1 MMMKIFKF
9 LLLVV
14 VSFSFVG
21 CVSAQTNKHKTT
33 KESNRKATKPM
44 NNKPN
49 VKATDG
55 KIKVIAED
63 AYGTIETPFV
73 FVVRSKETYAQL
85 QMLVENLP
93 PASEIDFSKMA
104 VVAAFAGTKN
114 TGGYSVSIRQ
124 MVDKITVEVI
134 EPPKDAM
141 TTDAL
146 TMPFQVALVPVE
158 EEKSLPLE
166 VSANWKNQI
175 QTYKITSGE
184 FESSGGFAGM
194 LKKFSAEGTIGI
206 LTFGDYATLI
216 FNLTGKGANKN
227 MRLTETASGVM
238 KEGKI
243 NLARL
248 DAGSFSE
255 GPKPP
260 LKVSGT
266 LAGGKIS
273 LMFEPLPTDV
283 ADGFQVSG
291 KIEAAKIK

>member
-1 MMMKIFKF
+1 MKIFKLV
-9 LLLVV
+9 LLAV
-14 VSFSFVG
+14 VSFSFIG
-21 CVSAQTNKHKTT
+21 CVSAQTNKRKTT
-33 KESNRKATKPM
+33 KKSISKETKSM
-44 NNKPN
+44 NNKPDA
-49 VKATDG
+49 KATDG

-73 FVVRSKETYAQL
+73 FVARSKETYAQL

-104 VVAAFAGTKN
+104 VIAAFAGTKN

-124 MVDKITVEVI
+124 TMNKIMVEVI

-146 TMPFQVALVPVE
+146 TMPFQVALVPIE

-166 VSANWKNQI
+166 VSANWKSAV

-184 FESSGGFAGM
+184 FESSGGFAGT
-194 LKKFSAEGTIGI
+194 LKKFSAEGTIGV
-206 LTFGDYATLI
+206 LSFSDYATFI
-216 FNLTGKGANKN
+216 FNLSGKGANKN
-227 MRLTETASGVM
+227 MRLTDAASGVM

-255 GPKPP
+255 NPKPP

-266 LAGGKIS
+266 LAGGKLS
-273 LMFEPLPTDV
+273 LMFEPLPTNV
-283 ADGFQVSG
+283 ADGFQASG

>member
-1 MMMKIFKF
+1 MKIFKL

-14 VSFSFVG
+14 VSFSFIS
-21 CVSAQTNKHKTT
+21 CASAQTNKRKTT
-33 KESNRKATKPM
+33 KNSNPKATKPM

-49 VKATDG
+49 NKLTDG
-55 KIKVIAED
+55 KIKIIAED

-73 FVVRSKETYAQL
+73 FVARSKETYAQL
-85 QMLVENLP
+85 QNFVENLP

-104 VVAAFAGTKN
+104 VIAAFAGTKN

-124 MVDKITVEVI
+124 TIDKIVVEVV
-134 EPPKDAM
+134 EPPKGAI

-146 TMPFQVALVPVE
+146 TMPFQVALVPSE

-166 VSANWKNQI
+166 VSANWKNAM

-206 LTFGDYATLI
+206 LSFGDYATLI
-216 FNLTGKGANKN
+216 FNLSGKGANKN
-227 MRLTETASGVM
+227 LRLTETASGLM

-266 LAGGKIS
+266 LAGDKLS

-283 ADGFQVSG
+283 ADGFQASG

>member
-1 MMMKIFKF
+1 MRIVK
-9 LLLVV
+9 LLLIAVI
-14 VSFSFVG
+14 SFSFIG
-21 CVSAQTNKHKTT
+21 CVSAQTNKRKMT
-33 KESNRKATKPM
+33 KKSNPKATEPM
-44 NNKPN
+44 NSKPN
-49 VKATDG
+49 DKSTDEKLKA
-55 KIKVIAED
+55 IAEG

-73 FVVRSKETYAQL
+73 FVARSKETYAQL

-104 VVAAFAGTKN
+104 VIAAFAGTKN

-124 MVDKITVEVI
+124 MTDKIMVEVV

-146 TMPFQVALVPVE
+146 TMPFQVALVPIE
-158 EEKSLPLE
+158 EEKSLPFE
-166 VSANWKNQI
+166 VSVNWKNAV

-194 LKKFSAEGTIGI
+194 LKKFSAEGTIGV
-206 LTFGDYATLI
+206 LSFGDYATLI
-216 FNLTGKGANKN
+216 FNLSGKGANKN
-227 MRLTETASGVM
+227 MRLAETASGVM

-266 LAGGKIS
+266 LTGGKLS
-273 LMFEPLPTDV
+273 LIFEPLPTNV
-283 ADGFQVSG
+283 ADGFQASG
-291 KIEAAKIK
+291 KIEASKIK

>member
-1 MMMKIFKF
+1 MKIFK
-9 LLLVV
+9 LLLLAVI
-14 VSFSFVG
+14 SFSFIG
-21 CVSAQTNKHKTT
+21 CVSAQTNKRKTT
-33 KESNRKATKPM
+33 KNSNSKASKPM

-49 VKATDG
+49 AEPSKG
-55 KIKVIAED
+55 KVKVIAED

-73 FVVRSKETYAQL
+73 FVARSKETYAQL
-85 QMLVENLP
+85 QMFVENLP
-93 PASEIDFSKMA
+93 PDSEIDFGKIA
-104 VVAAFAGTKN
+104 VIAAFAGTKN

-124 MVDKITVEVI
+124 TVDKIVVEVI

-166 VSANWKNQI
+166 VSANWKSAV

-184 FESSGGFAGM
+184 FESSGGFAGT
-194 LKKFSAEGTIGI
+194 LKKFSAEGTIGV
-206 LTFGDYATLI
+206 LSFGDYATLI
-216 FNLTGKGANKN
+216 FNLSGKGANKN

-243 NLARL
+243 NLERL

-266 LAGGKIS
+266 LSSGKLS
-273 LMFEPLPTDV
+273 LMFEPLPTKI
-283 ADGFQVSG
+283 ADGFQASG
-291 KIEAAKIK
+291 KIEAVKIK

>member
-1 MMMKIFKF
+1 MKIFKLV
-9 LLLVV
+9 LLAV
-14 VSFSFVG
+14 VSFSFIG
-21 CVSAQTNKHKTT
+21 CVSAQTNKRKTT
-33 KESNRKATKPM
+33 KNSNSKASKPM
-44 NNKPN
+44 NNKSN

-73 FVVRSKETYAQL
+73 FVARSKETYAQL
-85 QMLVENLP
+85 QMFVENLP
-93 PASEIDFSKMA
+93 PDSEIDFGKMA
-104 VVAAFAGTKN
+104 VIAAFAGTKN
-114 TGGYSVSIRQ
+114 TGGYSISIRQ
-124 MVDKITVEVI
+124 TIDKIVVEVI

-166 VSANWKNQI
+166 VSANWKSAV

-184 FESSGGFAGM
+184 FESSGGFAGT
-194 LKKFSAEGTIGI
+194 LKKFSAEGTIGV
-206 LTFGDYATLI
+206 LSFGDYATLI
-216 FNLTGKGANKN
+216 FNLSGKGANKN

-243 NLARL
+243 NLERL

-266 LAGGKIS
+266 LSGGKLS
-273 LMFEPLPTDV
+273 LMFEPLPTKI
-283 ADGFQVSG
+283 ADGFQASG
-291 KIEAAKIK
+291 KIEAVKIK

>member
-1 MMMKIFKF
+1 MKIFK
-9 LLLVV
+9 LLLLAV
-14 VSFSFVG
+14 VSFSFIG
-21 CVSAQTNKHKTT
+21 CVSAQTNKRKTI
-33 KESNRKATKPM
+33 KKSNSKATKPM

-49 VKATDG
+49 DKATDR

-73 FVVRSKETYAQL
+73 FVARSKETYAQL

-93 PASEIDFSKMA
+93 PTSEIDFSKMA
-104 VVAAFAGTKN
+104 VIAAFAGTKN

-124 MVDKITVEVI
+124 AVDKIAVEVV

-158 EEKSLPLE
+158 EEKSLPLD
-166 VSANWKNQI
+166 VSANWKNQM

-184 FESSGGFAGM
+184 FESSGGFVGR
-194 LKKFSAEGTIGI
+194 LKKFSAEGTIS
-206 LTFGDYATLI
+206 LLSFGKYATLI
-216 FNLTGKGANKN
+216 FNLAGKGANKN

-248 DAGSFSE
+248 NAGSFSE

-266 LAGGKIS
+266 LVGDKLS
-273 LMFEPLPTDV
+273 LMFEPLPTNV
-283 ADGFQVSG
+283 ADGFQASG

>member
-1 MMMKIFKF
+1 MKIFKL

-14 VSFSFVG
+14 VSFSFIS
-21 CVSAQTNKHKTT
+21 CASAQTNKRKTT
-33 KESNRKATKPM
+33 KNSNPKATKPM
-44 NNKPN
+44 NNKSNTKP
-49 VKATDG
+49 TDG
-55 KIKVIAED
+55 NIKVIAED

-73 FVVRSKETYAQL
+73 FVARSKETYVQL
-85 QMLVENLP
+85 QMLIENLP
-93 PASEIDFSKMA
+93 PASEINFSKMA
-104 VVAAFAGTKN
+104 VIAAFAGTKN

-124 MVDKITVEVI
+124 TMNKIMVEVI

-146 TMPFQVALVPVE
+146 TMPFQVALVPIE

-166 VSANWKNQI
+166 VSANWKSAE

-194 LKKFSAEGTIGI
+194 LKKFSAEGTIGV
-206 LTFGDYATLI
+206 LSFGDYATLI
-216 FNLTGKGANKN
+216 FNLSGKGANRN
-227 MRLTETASGVM
+227 MQLTETASGEM

-266 LAGGKIS
+266 LAGDKLS
-273 LMFEPLPTDV
+273 LMFEPLPTNV
-283 ADGFQVSG
+283 ADGFQASG

>member
-1 MMMKIFKF
+1 MKIFKL

-14 VSFSFVG
+14 VSFSFIS
-21 CVSAQTNKHKTT
+21 CASAQTNKRKTT
-33 KESNRKATKPM
+33 KNSNPKATKPM
-44 NNKPN
+44 NNKSNTKP
-49 VKATDG
+49 TDG
-55 KIKVIAED
+55 NIKVIAEG

-73 FVVRSKETYAQL
+73 FVARSKETYAQL

-93 PASEIDFSKMA
+93 PAAEINFSKMA
-104 VVAAFAGTKN
+104 VIAAFAGTKN

-124 MVDKITVEVI
+124 TMNKIMVEVI

-146 TMPFQVALVPVE
+146 TMPFQVALVPIE

-166 VSANWKNQI
+166 VSANWKSAE

-194 LKKFSAEGTIGI
+194 LKKFSAEGTIAI
-206 LTFGDYATLI
+206 LSFGNYATLI
-216 FNLTGKGANKN
+216 FNLSGKGANRN
-227 MRLTETASGVM
+227 MQLTETASGVM

-243 NLARL
+243 TLARL

-260 LKVSGT
+260 LKVSGM
-266 LAGGKIS
+266 LAGGKLS
-273 LMFEPLPTDV
+273 LIFEPLPTNV
-283 ADGFQVSG
+283 ADGFQASG

>member
-1 MMMKIFKF
+1 MKIFKL

-14 VSFSFVG
+14 VSFSFIG
-21 CVSAQTNKHKTT
+21 CVSAQTNKRKTT
-33 KESNRKATKPM
+33 KNPNPKATKPM
-44 NNKPN
+44 NNKTNAEPL
-49 VKATDG
+49 KG
-55 KIKVIAED
+55 KIKVIAES

-73 FVVRSKETYAQL
+73 FVARSKETYAQL

-93 PASEIDFSKMA
+93 SASEIDFSKMA
-104 VVAAFAGTKN
+104 VIAAFAGTKN

-124 MVDKITVEVI
+124 MTDKIIVEVV

-146 TMPFQVALVPVE
+146 TMPFQVALVPIE

-166 VSANWKNQI
+166 VSANWKNAV

-206 LTFGDYATLI
+206 LSFGDYATFI
-216 FNLTGKGANKN
+216 FNLSGKGANKN
-227 MRLTETASGVM
+227 MRLTDAASGVM

-266 LAGGKIS
+266 LAGGKLS
-273 LMFEPLPTDV
+273 LMFKPLPTNI
-283 ADGFQVSG
+283 ADGFQASG

>member
-1 MMMKIFKF
+1 MKIFKLV
-9 LLLVV
+9 LLAV
-14 VSFSFVG
+14 VSFSFIG
-21 CVSAQTNKHKTT
+21 CVSAQTNKRKTT
-33 KESNRKATKPM
+33 KNSNSKASKPM
-44 NNKPN
+44 NNKSN

-73 FVVRSKETYAQL
+73 FVARSKETYAQL
-85 QMLVENLP
+85 QMFVENLP
-93 PASEIDFSKMA
+93 PDSEIDFGKMA
-104 VVAAFAGTKN
+104 VIAAFAGTKN

-124 MVDKITVEVI
+124 TVDKIVVEVI

-166 VSANWKNQI
+166 VSANWKSAV

-184 FESSGGFAGM
+184 FESSGGFAGT
-194 LKKFSAEGTIGI
+194 LKKFSAEGTIGV
-206 LTFGDYATLI
+206 LSFGDYETLI
-216 FNLTGKGANKN
+216 FNLSGKGANKN

-243 NLARL
+243 NLERL

-266 LAGGKIS
+266 LSGGKLS
-273 LMFEPLPTDV
+273 LMFEPLPTNV
-283 ADGFQVSG
+283 ADGFQPSG

>member
-1 MMMKIFKF
+1 MKIFKLF
-9 LLLVV
+9 LLAA
-14 VSFSFVG
+14 VSFSFIG
-21 CVSAQTNKHKTT
+21 CVSAQTNKRQTT
-33 KESNRKATKPM
+33 KKSNSKVTKPM
-44 NNKPN
+44 NNKSN
-49 VKATDG
+49 VKAADG

-63 AYGTIETPFV
+63 AYGTIETPFI
-73 FVVRSKETYAQL
+73 FVARSKETYAQL

-93 PASEIDFSKMA
+93 PVSEIDFSGMA

-124 MVDKITVEVI
+124 MTDKIIVEVV

-146 TMPFQVALVPVE
+146 TMPFQVALIPLE
-158 EEKSLPLE
+158 EEKPVPLE
-166 VSANWKNQI
+166 VSANWKNAV

-184 FESSGGFAGM
+184 FESSGGFAGT
-194 LKKFSAEGTIGI
+194 LKKFSAEGTISV
-206 LTFGDYATLI
+206 LSFGDYATLI
-216 FNLTGKGANKN
+216 FNLSGKGENKN
-227 MRLTETASGVM
+227 MRLTETASGMM

-260 LKVSGT
+260 LKVSGM
-266 LAGGKIS
+266 LAGGKLS
-273 LMFEPLPTDV
+273 LTFEPLPTNV
-283 ADGFQVSG
+283 ADGFQTSG

>member
-1 MMMKIFKF
+1 MKIFK
-9 LLLVV
+9 LLLLTV
-14 VSFSFVG
+14 VSFSFIG
-21 CVSAQTNKHKTT
+21 CVSAQTNKRKTT
-33 KESNRKATKPM
+33 QKSNSKATKPM
-44 NNKPN
+44 NNKQDAKPTN
-49 VKATDG
+49 AEI
-55 KIKVIAED
+55 KIIAED

-73 FVVRSKETYAQL
+73 FVARSKETYAQM
-85 QMLVENLP
+85 QMFVENLP
-93 PASEIDFSKMA
+93 PNSEIDFGKIA
-104 VVAAFAGTKN
+104 VIAAFAGTKN

-124 MVDKITVEVI
+124 TVDKIVVEVI

-166 VSANWKNQI
+166 VSANWKSAV

-184 FESSGGFAGM
+184 FESSGGFAGT
-194 LKKFSAEGTIGI
+194 LKKFSAEGTIGV
-206 LTFGDYATLI
+206 LSFGDYATLI
-216 FNLTGKGANKN
+216 FNLSGKGANKN

-243 NLARL
+243 NLERL

-266 LAGGKIS
+266 LSGGKLS
-273 LMFEPLPTDV
+273 LMFEPLPTKI
-283 ADGFQVSG
+283 ADGFQASG
-291 KIEAAKIK
+291 KIEAVKIK

>member
-1 MMMKIFKF
+1 MKIFKLV
-9 LLLVV
+9 LLAV
-14 VSFSFVG
+14 VSFSFIG
-21 CVSAQTNKHKTT
+21 CVSAQTNKRKTT
-33 KESNRKATKPM
+33 KNSNSKASKPM
-44 NNKPN
+44 NNKSN

-73 FVVRSKETYAQL
+73 FVARSKETYAQL
-85 QMLVENLP
+85 QMFVENLP
-93 PASEIDFSKMA
+93 PDSEIDFGKMA
-104 VVAAFAGTKN
+104 VIAAFAGTKN

-124 MVDKITVEVI
+124 TVDKIVVEVI

-166 VSANWKNQI
+166 VSANWKSAV

-184 FESSGGFAGM
+184 FESSGGFAGT
-194 LKKFSAEGTIGI
+194 LKKFSAEGTIGV
-206 LTFGDYATLI
+206 LSFGDYATLI
-216 FNLTGKGANKN
+216 FNLTGKGASKN

-266 LAGGKIS
+266 LSGGKLS
-273 LMFEPLPTDV
+273 LMFEPLPTKI
-283 ADGFQVSG
+283 ADGFQASG
-291 KIEAAKIK
+291 KIEAVKIK

>member
-1 MMMKIFKF
+1 MKIFKLF
-9 LLLVV
+9 LLAMI
-14 VSFSFVG
+14 SFSFIG
-21 CVSAQTNKHKTT
+21 CVSAQTNK
-33 KESNRKATKPM
+33 RKATKNPTPKATKTM
-44 NNKPN
+44 NNKQDAKP
-49 VKATDG
+49 TDG

-73 FVVRSKETYAQL
+73 FVARSADTYAQL
-85 QMLVENLP
+85 QMFAENLP
-93 PASEIDFSKMA
+93 PASEIDFGKMA
-104 VVAAFAGTKN
+104 VIAAFAGTKN

-124 MVDKITVEVI
+124 AVDKVAVEVI
-134 EPPKDAM
+134 EPPKNAM

-158 EEKSLPLE
+158 KEKSLLLE
-166 VSANWKNQI
+166 VSANWKNAM

-184 FESSGGFAGM
+184 FESSGGFAGI
-194 LKKFSAEGTIGI
+194 LRKFNAEGTIGV
-206 LTFGDYATLI
+206 LSFGDYATLI
-216 FNLTGKGANKN
+216 FNLSGKGANKN

-243 NLARL
+243 NLAPL
-248 DAGSFSE
+248 DAGSFTE

-266 LAGGKIS
+266 LAGGKLS
-273 LMFEPLPTDV
+273 LIFEPLPINV

-291 KIEAAKIK
+291 KIEAAKVK